1 MNFKKTKEE
10 IIKFLIRRAWKKQK
24 IGAEESREKYY
35 SQYKSM
41 NSAYLSRIFSEHSF
55 VCAYE

>member
-1 MNFKKTKEE
+1 LKSFYKSIGEKIMNFKKTKEE

-35 SQYKSM
+35 S
-41 NSAYLSRIFSEHSF
+41 
-55 VCAYE
+55 

>member
-35 SQYKSM
+35 S
-41 NSAYLSRIFSEHSF
+41 
-55 VCAYE
+55 